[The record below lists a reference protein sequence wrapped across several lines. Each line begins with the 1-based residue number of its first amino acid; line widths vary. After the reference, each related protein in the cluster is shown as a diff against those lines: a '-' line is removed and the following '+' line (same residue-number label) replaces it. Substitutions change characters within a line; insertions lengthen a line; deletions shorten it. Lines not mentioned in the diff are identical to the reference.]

1 MDAVAAR
8 ALDEVL
14 GRAERLVAAA
24 GADLVGAVLLCD
36 AEVVE
41 LGPGAAAG
49 WAPAVRDA
57 VATRDPAA
65 CVLVCPGLRRPPTQ
79 ASPLAAPI
87 VVLLG
92 HDREGRG
99 RARWAEV
106 RSGGVGRWADVPWT
120 GGRLAA
126 SVRAGYD
133 AAAWMRS
140 T

>member
-1 MDAVAAR
+1 MVSVAER
-8 ALDEVL
+8 ALEEVL

-24 GADLVGAVLLCD
+24 GADLPGALLMCD
-36 AEVVE
+36 AETVE
-41 LGPGAAAG
+41 LGAGGAAA
-49 WAPAVRDA
+49 WAPAIRDA
-57 VATRDPAA
+57 VAARDPAA

-79 ASPLAAPI
+79 ASARPAPI

-92 HDREGRG
+92 HARG
-99 RARWAEV
+99 GASRVRWAELGT
-106 RSGGVGRWADVPWT
+106 RGIGRWAELPWT

-126 SVRAGYD
+126 SVRAGYE

>member
-1 MDAVAAR
+1 MAAR

-14 GRAERLVAAA
+14 DRAERLVAAA
-24 GADLVGAVLLCD
+24 GLDLAAAVLLCD

-41 LGPGAAAG
+41 LGPGGAAA
-49 WAPAVRDA
+49 WAPVVRDA
-57 VATRDPAA
+57 VAARDPAA
-65 CVLVCPGLRRPPTQ
+65 CVLVCPGLRRPPSQ
-79 ASPLAAPI
+79 GSARPAPI

-92 HDREGRG
+92 HDRAGAARS
-99 RARWAEV
+99 RWAQ
-106 RSGGVGRWADVPWT
+106 VGPGATGTWADVPWT